1 MFTCVPIYEPRKET
15 YNLSIVISPHH
26 LNLVIDAVI
35 QLEIA
40 GVVGDTVASA
50 SLHHLLYDWV
60 VTAQPLA
67 NLGRMALV
75 RLADVSFKV
84 LVVLKQTSSS

>member
-1 MFTCVPIYEPRKET
+1 MFTYIGIGAPKGDI
-15 YNLSIVISPHH
+15 YNLSIVITLDH
-26 LNLVIDAVI
+26 LNLVLDPFI

-40 GVVGDTVASA
+40 GVVGDTGAG
-50 SLHHLLYDWV
+50 LHHLLYDWV

-75 RLADVSFKV
+75 SLADVSFEV